1 MLDALN
7 NTEEHSIER
16 SQFLKKEDDRVAL
29 SGKTEMLLELLSSIY
44 ENDEKVLIFT
54 QYKEMGEILAR
65 IVEAAFDTKPLF
77 LHGGVT
83 RQKRDEMV
91 EAFQNKKH
99 VKIFILSIKAGGTGL
114 NLTAANHVIHYDLWW
129 NPAVEAQATDR
140 AFRIGQQKNVLVHRF
155 ISKGTFEEKINQML
169 QDKKHLADL
178 TVASGEKWMGD
189 LSTRELQDLVHMDC
203 STLPPRRA

>member
-29 SGKTEMLLELLSSIY
+29 SGKTEMLLELLSSIC

-77 LHGGVT
+77 LHGV
-83 RQKRDEMV
+83 
-91 EAFQNKKH
+91 
-99 VKIFILSIKAGGTGL
+99 
-114 NLTAANHVIHYDLWW
+114 
-129 NPAVEAQATDR
+129 
-140 AFRIGQQKNVLVHRF
+140 
-155 ISKGTFEEKINQML
+155 
-169 QDKKHLADL
+169 
-178 TVASGEKWMGD
+178 
-189 LSTRELQDLVHMDC
+189 
-203 STLPPRRA
+203 